1 MPRLVRYIA
10 YLVLFVVSFA
20 VFLYWS
26 FPYHALKDRIAGA
39 LEQQLGPATEAS
51 IKALKPYWFTGV
63 DVRGLVLEAA
73 GSQGSV
79 EIINIKR
86 VRARA
91 SFFSLLLGRPRV
103 TFRVEIGKGRL
114 SGLAQVTDEL
124 LDLDMD
130 VDDLDLGRVGLI
142 GQATGLSLTSRLDGY
157 VKLNMDRERPL
168 RSTGRVSLDLRDIR
182 IKPSNL
188 RLGEME
194 LPLPDILLSKGRG
207 STIDVDMGRGV
218 MTVKKFKL
226 AGGDL
231 EIDMSG
237 RIFLSTK
244 VENYRFNLSGTF
256 KTSEK
261 LGEVLPFMFIVE
273 KQKLEDGSYP
283 LSITGRLS
291 RPAVKIGTFSLPI

>member
-1 MPRLVRYIA
+1 MPRIVRYIA
-10 YLVLFVVSFA
+10 YLALFVVSFL

-26 FPYHALKDRIAGA
+26 FPYEILKDRIAGT
-39 LEQQLGPATEAS
+39 LERQLGQAVEAS
-51 IKALKPYWFTGV
+51 IDELDPHWFTGV
-63 DVRGLVLEAA
+63 DMRGLVLEGA
-73 GSQGSV
+73 GPEGPV

-91 SFFSLLLGRPRV
+91 SLFSLLLGRPRV
-103 TFRVEIGKGRL
+103 SFRVQIGKGRL
-114 SGLAQVTDEL
+114 SGRAAVTDEV

-130 VDDLDLGRVGLI
+130 VDDLDLGLVGLI
-142 GQATGLSLTSRLDGY
+142 GQAIGLSLSSRLDGY
-157 VKLNMDRERPL
+157 IRLNMDRERPL

-194 LPLPDILLSKGRG
+194 LPLPDITLSTGRG
-207 STIDVDMGRGV
+207 SAIDLDVGRGV

-226 AGGDL
+226 EGGDL
-231 EIDMSG
+231 EIDVRG
-237 RIFLSTK
+237 RIFLSTRL
-244 VENYRFNLSGTF
+244 ENYRLNLSGTF

-283 LSITGRLS
+283 ISVTGRLS